1 MDLNQLVIFAK
12 VAENQSFT
20 KAAKIL
26 GIEKSTVSSKISL
39 LEKRLGVRLLNR
51 NTRLVSVTE
60 AGEVYYQYCRQVVDA
75 ASEAELFAM
84 ALSNNP
90 QGILRISAPR
100 DFSQLL
106 VQQLIEPFIRQYRE
120 VKIDLAVLDR
130 EVDLIA
136 ERFDLALRIGKG
148 SLKDSNLVGKKLF
161 DVSMGLYAAPHWL
174 TQQGEASVNKNP
186 LDYPFI
192 IFSKELQGEFVF
204 GEGIV
209 SEELQVKAQLKIN
222 DILACKEAA
231 ANGIGI
237 ALLPNII
244 ASEEV
249 KLNRLKKIS
258 PQFPLPSMALFAVY
272 PSRQWMPAKLKTFLT
287 YLDDWKNHH
296 ALKTPKADAHSNRQN

>member
-26 GIEKSTVSSKISL
+26 GIEKSTVSNKISL

-60 AGEVYYQYCRQVVDA
+60 AGDAYYQHCRQVVDA
-75 ASEAELFAM
+75 ANEAELFAK
-84 ALSNNP
+84 ALNNNP
-90 QGILRISAPR
+90 QGVLRISAPQ

-136 ERFDLALRIGKG
+136 ERFDIALRIGKG

-161 DVSMGLYAAPHWL
+161 DVPMGLYAAPHWL
-174 TQQGEASVNKNP
+174 KQQGEASVNKNP

-192 IFSKELQGEFVF
+192 IFSKQLQGKFVF

-209 SEELQVKAQLKIN
+209 PEEFQVKAQLKIN
-222 DILACKEAA
+222 DMLTCKEAA
-231 ANGIGI
+231 ANGLGI

-244 ASEEV
+244 ADGEV
-249 KLNRLKKIS
+249 KLNRLKQIAL
-258 PQFPLPSMALFAVY
+258 QFPLPSMALFAVY
-272 PSRQWMPAKLKTFLT
+272 PSRQWMPAKLKMFLK
-287 YLDDWKNHH
+287 YLDDWENYH
-296 ALKTPKADAHSNRQN
+296 ALI